1 MPHKLAGGAEKAPEW
16 GIAAATGL
24 RDDEGNQIV
33 TAAATPPEVPFPS
46 GDFCFPRRIYMPQI
60 NSGDTA
66 WVLISTALVL
76 VMTPALAFFY
86 GGMVRRKNAL
96 STLNLSFITI
106 ALVSLQWVL
115 FGYSFAFGKGGSAFL
130 GGLSYLG
137 LEGVGAD
144 PNPEYAATIPHLAF
158 MAFQMMFAIITP
170 ALITGAFVERVK
182 FKTYILFTLI
192 WATLVYDPVAHWVWG
207 TGGFLRNLGALDFA
221 GGTVV
226 HIVAGFS
233 ALAFALVIGKRAGFG
248 KAPMEPHNIPFTV
261 LGAGLL
267 WMGWFGFNG
276 GSALAANGVAVNALV
291 TTNTAAAAAALS
303 WMLITWRQNKPS
315 VLGTVIGAV
324 VGLVAIT
331 PAAGYV
337 SPLAAIVIG
346 ALASPI
352 SLLAIKVR
360 QKMGLDESLDVWACH
375 GMGGTWGALATGLF
389 ASKAVNPA
397 GADGLFYGNPS
408 QFLVQAGA
416 AAVSILFAFGTTYLL
431 ARILKATVG
440 LRVSHDEEEVGLD
453 ISEHGEPAYA

>member
-1 MPHKLAGGAEKAPEW
+1 MP
-16 GIAAATGL
+16 
-24 RDDEGNQIV
+24 
-33 TAAATPPEVPFPS
+33 S
-46 GDFCFPRRIYMPQI
+46 I

-66 WVLISTALVL
+66 WMLISTALVL
-76 VMTPALAFFY
+76 MMTPALAFFY
-86 GGMVRRKNAL
+86 GGMVRRKNIL

-106 ALVSLQWVL
+106 ALISLQWVL
-115 FGYSFAFGKGGSAFL
+115 IGYSLSFGKGLGGWL
-130 GGLSYLG
+130 GGLNFLG
-137 LEGVGAD
+137 FTGVGAA
-144 PNPEYAATIPHLAF
+144 PNSEYAPTIPHLAF
-158 MAFQMMFAIITP
+158 AAYQMMFAVITP
-170 ALITGAFVERVK
+170 ALITGAFVERIK
-182 FKTYILFTLI
+182 FKTYLLFTLI

-207 TGGFLRNLGALDFA
+207 TGGFLRTLGALDFA

-226 HIVAGFS
+226 HILAGFS
-233 ALAFALVIGKRAGFG
+233 ALAFALVIGKRKGFG

-276 GSALAANGVAVNALV
+276 GSALAADGLAVNALV

-315 VLGTVIGAV
+315 VLGTVTGAV

-352 SLLAIKVR
+352 SLLAIKAR

-389 ASKAVNPA
+389 ASKAINPA
-397 GADGLFYGNPS
+397 GVNGLFFGNPM
-408 QFLVQAGA
+408 QFLIQAAA
-416 AAVSILFAFGTTYLL
+416 AAVSIAFAFGMTYVL
-431 ARILKATVG
+431 ARILRATVG